1 MSPSVKVRDSESS
14 PPGAEYNCLHLG
26 PMRRPA
32 PPTTDRPPCHNSIHN
47 TARVIGE
54 RPQNISP
61 VGEAVGSAARRRIK
75 WALGNR
81 KHCRAAIARKMQRS
95 FSVKLSFQ
103 WGFCGKAHGAAAP
116 KKKAL
121 MSLHSPFIKGKLAHL
136 GASQKRGLSQR
147 GDE

>member
-14 PPGAEYNCLHLG
+14 PPGTEYNCLHLG
-26 PMRRPA
+26 SMRRPA
-32 PPTTDRPPCHNSIHN
+32 PPTTDRPPCHNSIHIA
-47 TARVIGE
+47 ARVIEE

-95 FSVKLSFQ
+95 FSVKLSFR
-103 WGFCGKAHGAAAP
+103 WGCCGKAHGAAAP
-116 KKKAL
+116 KKK
-121 MSLHSPFIKGKLAHL
+121 STDESPQPIHKRKAGPSGSITKKGAEPE
-136 GASQKRGLSQR
+136 G
-147 GDE
+147 